1 MVVNFVGIKFSR
13 ISNKVPTD
21 YLRHL
26 RSEKRNIPIYL
37 CNDNDNDAYLIPT
50 QQILL
55 AIACTIIGK

>member
-1 MVVNFVGIKFSR
+1 MFVYYCVVTFRIVATVWVVNSVGIKFLR

-37 CNDNDNDAYLIPT
+37 CNDNDNDTY
-50 QQILL
+50 
-55 AIACTIIGK
+55 